1 MNRTFRIL
9 GVHHIGLAPKTPVAT
24 QRFFSLLG
32 LSAEV
37 PETVDSQKIVC
48 TQFHATSTLTSPHS
62 LLEILQ
68 PTSEESP
75 ISKFLSE
82 RKGGIHHLAL
92 EVDDIVEAV
101 TYLRAHGVTFLSEI
115 PTPGSHGTQVIF
127 VHPRDAGGLLIELV
141 QQGLSHTQ

>member
-1 MNRTFRIL
+1 MNLPFRIL
-9 GVHHIGLAPKTPVAT
+9 GVHHIGLAPKTPTAT

-37 PETVDSQKIVC
+37 PEAVVSQKVVC
-48 TQFHATSTLTSPHS
+48 TQFHATSTLTSSHS
-62 LLEILQ
+62 LLEILE
-68 PTSEESP
+68 PTSEDSP

-92 EVDDIVEAV
+92 EVDDIHAAV
-101 TYLRAHGVTFLSEI
+101 AYLRGKQVAFLSET
-115 PTPGSHGTQVIF
+115 PTSGSHGTQVIF

-141 QQGLSHTQ
+141 QQG